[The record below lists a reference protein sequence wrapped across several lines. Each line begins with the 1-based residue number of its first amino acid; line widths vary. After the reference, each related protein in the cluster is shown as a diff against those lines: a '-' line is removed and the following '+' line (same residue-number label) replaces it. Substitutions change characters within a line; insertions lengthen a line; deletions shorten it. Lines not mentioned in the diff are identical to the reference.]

1 MANPF
6 AAMEVW
12 LAAGKDLGPAV
23 DQDGLRRAECPTG
36 SSRRKVLS
44 RRQSQLFVDYRG
56 PTRGWLVIPVETLRQ

>member
-23 DQDGLRRAECPTG
+23 HQEGLRRAECPTG
-36 SSRRKVLS
+36 PSRRKVQL

-56 PTRGWLVIPVETLRQ
+56 LTRGWLVIPVETLKH